1 MVSKDAIATKTALPP
16 VPSPSG
22 RGVAEGRG
30 EGTPERISSVMVLV
44 ATSMIDSEVRS
55 GEESEVTAFPRTHQT
70 TPRRI
75 VVPPTCRPQPEGWWE
90 QVL

>member
-16 VPSPSG
+16 VPSPTG
-22 RGVAEGRG
+22 RGDGG